1 MAISY
6 QSVITSFILAF
17 NFKVTRSLQNTFL
30 VLQLTWYILKY
41 RLCHFKTKFS
51 VFGFYF
57 TTNRLWAQSSHVVFL
72 IKMETPELKD
82 IGHLTRFNGTNFN
95 RWKCGIR
102 LILEQHG
109 LTDIIDGVER
119 RPEEVNLCNNP
130 IAS

>member
-1 MAISY
+1 M
-6 QSVITSFILAF
+6 
-17 NFKVTRSLQNTFL
+17 
-30 VLQLTWYILKY
+30 
-41 RLCHFKTKFS
+41 
-51 VFGFYF
+51 FGFYF

-119 RPEEVNLCNNP
+119 GPEEVNLCNNP